1 MTLPPDN
8 VMYYITDIY
17 VYIHIYRKDISH
29 YYALISNIVGECWD
43 LIHTFLTVSLATPSE
58 ETRFTPS
65 Y

>member
-1 MTLPPDN
+1 
-8 VMYYITDIY
+8 MYTYISTERISAIIY
-17 VYIHIYRKDISH
+17 

-43 LIHTFLTVSLATPSE
+43 LIHTFLTVSFATPSE